1 VCTPLRKSA
10 NGQNLSE
17 RSVKNYFF
25 GGGGQ
30 CALLPKNPPMGK
42 TSWKEGLYV
51 IFKQYNICSFR
62 ILFLTVK
69 SFRNI

>member
-1 VCTPLRKSA
+1 MCTPLRKSA

-30 CALLPKNPPMGK
+30 CALLPENPPMAAKPLGRK
-42 TSWKEGLYV
+42 VYM
-51 IFKQYNICSFR
+51 
-62 ILFLTVK
+62 
-69 SFRNI
+69 